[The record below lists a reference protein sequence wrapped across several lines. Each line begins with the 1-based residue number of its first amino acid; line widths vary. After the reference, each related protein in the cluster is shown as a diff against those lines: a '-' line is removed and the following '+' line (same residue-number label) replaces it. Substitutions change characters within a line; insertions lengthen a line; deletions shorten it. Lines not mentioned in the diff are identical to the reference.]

1 MPFAEIF
8 HRSTLIIFVLTLAAG
23 CASISNTL
31 TDSPRDLSA
40 SEAARYDSISSVIE
54 GTTGHEF
61 REVYGW
67 YRSSEMAQPYQY
79 AKNYCESQEGQVF
92 RQTKPAAGKV
102 PHANPNHRDRE
113 VPASRIQTFNN
124 TMRNSFGEFECQWN
138 GVPHWLINIS
148 LWDFKYIF
156 LENDYKQKVTSS
168 RGWATVRIK
177 TIDTAPEIAAFRSEQ
192 IMAADQLKAQQLEDQ
207 VQQIAA
213 REAAAAQAN
222 EQRAVQE
229 KAENERRAL
238 LEKQATAAR
247 SRMMQSL
254 ALGTETHCGMVVQLR
269 ENLIQVQTSAAGD
282 YWFKP
287 EQLQAPGF
295 YGCTF
300 WNGEYMEPE

>member
-8 HRSTLIIFVLTLAAG
+8 HRSTLIILVLALATG

-40 SEAARYDSISSVIE
+40 SEAARYDSISAVIQ

-79 AKNYCESQEGQVF
+79 AKTYCESQEGLSF
-92 RQTKPAAGKV
+92 RQTKPTAGKV

-148 LWDFKYIF
+148 LWDFEYIF

-177 TIDTAPEIAAFRSEQ
+177 TIDTAPAIAAFRSEQ
-192 IMAADQLKAQQLEDQ
+192 IMAADQLKAQQLKDQ
-207 VQQIAA
+207 AQQIAA

-229 KAENERRAL
+229 MAENERRAL

-254 ALGTETHCGMVVQLR
+254 ALGTETHCGMVGKRSMQHRL
-269 ENLIQVQTSAAGD
+269 
-282 YWFKP
+282 
-287 EQLQAPGF
+287 
-295 YGCTF
+295 
-300 WNGEYMEPE
+300 